1 MTTATKAKKGGKGK
15 AAAIE
20 APAAEI
26 ETVIGENELDVQQIP
41 LEQIRVVDKNDRI
54 RDEAFYASV
63 RDLAASMA
71 QHGLLQPI
79 TVRVVAFNDG
89 EFGCAVIAGERR
101 FLAAKLLKWD
111 AISAIVIPKESP
123 QETLDI
129 RAAEN
134 LQRTDLDED
143 VKAMTVGAMLDREV
157 RVLLDEQ
164 GVKNLSDLDAPAI
177 DSVNVAATKRVASR
191 IGWPVPRVRDYA
203 FMGELPDEVLSLA
216 RQGRLPMSHLR
227 VLAQV
232 PDPKRAVQLAE
243 EYAAGENPALEP
255 VKSLDDLKTTVS
267 RETCR
272 LAGVPW
278 DLTVAFAGAPA
289 CVKCPHNSANRT
301 GLFDGADLKPDFT
314 SQFDASQGPLNDRQ
328 IEVGLC
334 SKLSC
339 YRGKNAA
346 TKSAWRSAGDRIAAK
361 VAAAKP
367 AERPKLL
374 PQLVK
379 EAAAKCAFV
388 PVTVMGKLVKGRA
401 EQKLEAGSSKG
412 KAKASADRSVKAG
425 NDQITYQA
433 KDRLRQ
439 AEYKL
444 ERQIEEMIQK
454 AVMKLPAEQAA
465 LLELAVGWS
474 GPGRRCFDYGGAKA
488 DDRLKFRV
496 MLEAILRKTTH
507 EAVRVIAEHPPKGDR
522 LNLSGDLDDFADLIE
537 VLQIQGIPPRPTLA
551 DFLPK
556 PKAEEKKPAA
566 GKKAKAKPAK
576 KGKAKKAAKRSTGMP
591 GIHEDDCVDDGVA
604 SDGGAGSEEA

>member
-1 MTTATKAKKGGKGK
+1 MTKKNNKSKAP
-15 AAAIE
+15 AIE
-20 APAAEI
+20 APSPEI

-54 RDEAFYASV
+54 RDEAFHASV

-79 TVRVVAFNDG
+79 TVRVAEFNDG

-164 GVKNLSDLDAPAI
+164 GVKNLADLDAPAI

-203 FMGELPDEVLSLA
+203 FMGELPDDVLSLA
-216 RQGRLPMSHLR
+216 RQGRLPMAHLR
-227 VLAQV
+227 MLAQV

-346 TKSAWRSAGDRIAAK
+346 TKSAWRGAGDRIAAK

-412 KAKASADRSVKAG
+412 KAKSSADRSVKAG
-425 NDQITYQA
+425 NDTVRETA
-433 KDRLRQ
+433 KDKLRQ
-439 AEYKL
+439 ASWKFNSVLNERIHRHCLKL
-444 ERQIEEMIQK
+444 DVRRRWLLDLMLNVTEVGHRAVTYNHKSDPAAMAKAKPLIEAAMSQPVEQVIK
-454 AVMKLPAEQAA
+454 LLAAEAPRDVEINVDGNVECVHWFATVLGIPNLPA
-465 LLELAVGWS
+465 V
-474 GPGRRCFDYGGAKA
+474 
-488 DDRLKFRV
+488 
-496 MLEAILRKTTH
+496 
-507 EAVRVIAEHPPKGDR
+507 
-522 LNLSGDLDDFADLIE
+522 
-537 VLQIQGIPPRPTLA
+537 PTLA
-551 DFLPK
+551 DFMPK

-576 KGKAKKAAKRSTGMP
+576 RGKAKKAAKRSTGML